1 MEPKNN
7 EGFELELELIIEE
20 LEPKIALGD
29 DYPGPFPG
37 GGGPWG

>member
-29 DYPGPFPG
+29 DDWGGFP